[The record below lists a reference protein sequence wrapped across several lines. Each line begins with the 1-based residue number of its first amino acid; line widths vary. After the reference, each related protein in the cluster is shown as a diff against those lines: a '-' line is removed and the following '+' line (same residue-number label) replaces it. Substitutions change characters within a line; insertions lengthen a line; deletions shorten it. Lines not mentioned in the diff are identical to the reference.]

1 MTLTAGD
8 AVWVATAHLHQ
19 ENPSAADFSA
29 AEVIQR
35 ALTDNLSH
43 AQEQAIRAHVYWHC
57 VANVTPQPQRLRMLH
72 ATEDGRRRLHRAG
85 DPQHPLRSSDRPQRG
100 RRITPER
107 TDLPPDLQPLLEWY
121 ASTYAA
127 AERTPTR
134 GDPLLELRGSGT
146 ALWHGEPADEYLR
159 RLRESWA

>member
-1 MTLTAGD
+1 MSLTAAD

-19 ENPSAADFSA
+19 ENLSA

-35 ALTDNLSH
+35 ALAENLSH

-72 ATEDGRRRLHRAG
+72 ASDDGRRRLHRPG
-85 DPQHPLRSSDRPQRG
+85 DPEHPLRRSERVQRG

-107 TDLPPDLQPLLEWY
+107 ADLPTELQP
-121 ASTYAA
+121 
-127 AERTPTR
+127 
-134 GDPLLELRGSGT
+134 
-146 ALWHGEPADEYLR
+146 
-159 RLRESWA
+159 

>member
-1 MTLTAGD
+1 MSLTAAD

-35 ALTDNLSH
+35 TLAENLSH

-57 VANVTPQPQRLRMLH
+57 VANVAPQPQRLRMLH
-72 ATEDGRRRLHRAG
+72 ATDDGRRRLHRPG
-85 DPQHPLRSSDRPQRG
+85 DPEHPSRRGDRVQRG

-107 TDLPPDLQPLLEWY
+107 ADLPSEVQPLLDWY
-121 ASTYAA
+121 TSAYADKGASS
-127 AERTPTR
+127 TR
-134 GDPLLELRGSGT
+134 NDPLLELRGSGK
-146 ALWHGEPADEYLR
+146 ALWEGEPADEYVR
-159 RLRESWA
+159 RLREHWT